1 MTVSPPGRQSPDR
14 SWRWPRRWRHLWRRP
29 QLRFE
34 LRLDR
39 RQAAGLAA
47 GLVLLDVLGAFLLSL
62 PLDKVQHASPVV
74 VDRQG
79 VWLRAV
85 PTDGGRWR
93 LRADLERTDRQ
104 FIRRLVAM
112 EDSRFWWHPGV
123 DPMAILRAAA
133 TDLSAGRIRSG
144 GSTLTMQL
152 ARRLDPNP
160 RSLRFKLLE
169 AIRAI
174 GLQWRLGKSGV
185 LADYLTLAPYGGNL
199 EGVRAASLAYF
210 GHEPMHLTDAEQAL
224 LIALPQSPEARRP
237 DRHPEAARLARNRV
251 LERLADRGLITPTAA
266 REAAQV
272 PMPRR
277 SGFPVRA
284 WAVSGEIARNATGDR
299 PTVVSTLDANLQARL
314 EALAAQTAAG
324 QGSHTAAAVVV
335 LETRTRSVRAAVS
348 ASARAGGGAWIDSTR
363 ALRSPGSSL
372 KPFLYAFAFEQGL
385 VAPETRLVDQKVAY
399 EGYEPEN
406 FDRSFHGEVTA
417 REALA
422 NSLNVPAVA
431 LMARLGPAAFE
442 HRLQGAGVSVVRPRD
457 GLADP
462 GLALALGGEGITLR
476 DLAVLYAALGD
487 GGVAKPLSWTEA
499 NAALSPLSPG
509 ARLVS
514 SSAAR
519 QVLDILRDA
528 PPPPGRAPP
537 VLSAGAP
544 RLAFKTG
551 TSYGFRDAVA
561 AGVGDRWTV
570 LVWTGR
576 PDGGARPGLT
586 GRDAALPL
594 LFQVFDLLS
603 GETSQAGA
611 QTPQTAPAA
620 LRQVD
625 PTLSGPQVL
634 FPPDGAALLA
644 DGFGTQ
650 ARGFAL
656 TARGEGL
663 RWYADGRALGPGI
676 AGGPPVWHPA
686 GPGFY
691 RLVVIDSRGRQATS
705 RVRVK

>member
-1 MTVSPPGRQSPDR
+1 MSGPSAGG
-14 SWRWPRRWRHLWRRP
+14 WRWAK
-29 QLRFE
+29 

-39 RQAAGLAA
+39 RQMIWLAV
-47 GLVLLDVLGAFLLSL
+47 GLVALDLVGGFLLSL
-62 PLDKVQHASPVV
+62 PLDKVEHASPVV
-74 VDRQG
+74 VDHQG

-93 LRADLERTDRQ
+93 LRADLDRTDRQ
-104 FIRRLVAM
+104 FIDRLVAM
-112 EDSRFWWHPGV
+112 EDRRFWWHPGV
-123 DPMAILRAAA
+123 DPVAIARAAVV
-133 TDLSAGRIRSG
+133 DLSAGRIRSG

-152 ARRLDPNP
+152 ARRLDPHP
-160 RSLRFKLLE
+160 RALRFKLLE
-169 AIRAI
+169 AVRAL
-174 GLQWRLGKSGV
+174 GLQLRLGKSGV

-210 GHEPMHLTDAEQAL
+210 GHEPIHLTNAEQAL

-237 DRHPEAARLARNRV
+237 DRHPEAARRARDRV
-251 LERLADRGLITPTAA
+251 LHRLEARGLITPAAA
-266 REAAQV
+266 REAAAEPV
-272 PMPRR
+272 PRR
-277 SGFPVRA
+277 SGFPIRA
-284 WAVSGEIARNATGDR
+284 WAVSGEIARSATGDR
-299 PTVVSTLDANLQARL
+299 PTVVSTLDAGLQARL
-314 EALAAQTAAG
+314 ESLAAQTAAG
-324 QGSHTAAAVVV
+324 QGSHTAAAVIV

-348 ASARAGGGAWIDSTR
+348 ASARAGGGAWIDATR

-385 VAPETRLVDQKVAY
+385 AAPETRLIDQKVAY

-442 HRLQGAGVSVVRPRD
+442 HRLQGAGVRIVRPRD

-487 GGVAKPLSWTEA
+487 GGIARPLNWTEA
-499 NAALSPLSPG
+499 GAILGPLSPG

-514 SSAAR
+514 ASAAK
-519 QVLDILRDA
+519 QVLDILREA

-537 VLSAGAP
+537 VLSADAP

-603 GETSQAGA
+603 GENAQAGA
-611 QTPQTAPAA
+611 QAPPVVPSA

-644 DGFGTQ
+644 DGYGPT

-663 RWYADGRALGPGI
+663 RWYADGQALSPGL
-676 AGGPPVWHPA
+676 AGGPPVWHPT

-691 RLVVIDSRGRQATS
+691 RLMVIDARGRRATAS
-705 RVRVK
+705 VRVK

>member
-1 MTVSPPGRQSPDR
+1 MRLPARLSLHG
-14 SWRWPRRWRHLWRRP
+14 WRWP
-29 QLRFE
+29 
-34 LRLDR
+34 DR
-39 RQAAGLAA
+39 RTLLWIAA
-47 GLVLLDVLGAFLLSL
+47 GLVVADLFGWFLLSL
-62 PLDKVQHASPVV
+62 PLDRARQASPVV

-93 LRADLERTDRQ
+93 LRADLQRTDPR
-104 FIRRLVAM
+104 FIQRLVAL
-112 EDSRFWWHPGV
+112 EDQRFWWHPGV
-123 DPMAILRAAA
+123 DPVALVRAAA

-152 ARRLDPNP
+152 ARRLDPHP
-160 RSLRFKLLE
+160 RMLRFKLVEAARALGLE
-169 AIRAI
+169 
-174 GLQWRLGKSGV
+174 LRLGHWGV
-185 LADYLTLAPYGGNL
+185 LRDYLTLAPYGGNL

-210 GHEPMHLTDAEQAL
+210 GHEPTHLTDAEQAL

-237 DRHPEAARLARNRV
+237 DRHPMAARAARSQV
-251 LERLADRGLITPTAA
+251 LHRLAARGLITPTAA
-266 REAAQV
+266 AEAEREPIPHRNA
-272 PMPRR
+272 
-277 SGFPVRA
+277 FPVRA
-284 WAVSGEIARNATGDR
+284 WAVSGEIARNATGTA
-299 PTVVSTLDANLQARL
+299 PTVLSTLDANLEARL
-314 EALAAQTAAG
+314 ETLAGQTAAS
-324 QGSHTAAAVVV
+324 QGSHTAAAVIV
-335 LETRTRSVRAAVS
+335 LETRSRAVRAAVS
-348 ASARAGGGAWIDSTR
+348 ASARAGGGAWVDATR

-385 VAPETRLVDQKVAY
+385 AAPETRMADQRVAY

-422 NSLNVPAVA
+422 NSLNVPAVQ
-431 LMARLGPAAFE
+431 LMSLVGPAAFE
-442 HRLQGAGVSVVRPRD
+442 HRLKGAGVSVVRPRD
-457 GLADP
+457 GFADP

-487 GGVAKPLSWTEA
+487 GGVAKPLNWTEA
-499 NAALSPLSPG
+499 DAERSAFVPG
-509 ARLVS
+509 GRLVS
-514 SSAAR
+514 ASAAN
-519 QVLDILRDA
+519 QVLDILREA

-576 PDGGARPGLT
+576 PDGGSRPGLT

-603 GETSQAGA
+603 GETSAVSA
-611 QTPQTAPAA
+611 QTPQTAPTA
-620 LRQVD
+620 LARVD
-625 PTLSGPQVL
+625 ATAGGPQVL
-634 FPPDGAALLA
+634 FPPDGASVLA
-644 DGFGTQ
+644 DGFGPQ
-650 ARGFAL
+650 GRGLAL

-663 RWYADGRALGPGI
+663 RWYADGQPLAAGPG
-676 AGGPPVWHPA
+676 GGPPVWHPG

-691 RLVVIDSRGRQATS
+691 RLVVIDQRGRRAVT
-705 RVRVK
+705 RVRVR

>member
-1 MTVSPPGRQSPDR
+1 MR
-14 SWRWPRRWRHLWRRP
+14 SWRWRWPTRREALW
-29 QLRFE
+29 
-34 LRLDR
+34 
-39 RQAAGLAA
+39 LAA
-47 GLVLLDVLGAFLLSL
+47 GLVALDLFGWFLLSL
-62 PLDKVQHASPVV
+62 PLDRVRQASPVV

-79 VWLRAV
+79 VWLRAT

-93 LRADLERTDRQ
+93 LRADLDRTDPQ
-104 FIRRLVAM
+104 FVRRLIAL
-112 EDSRFWWHPGV
+112 EDGRFWWHPGV
-123 DPMAILRAAA
+123 DPVALVRAAL

-152 ARRLDPNP
+152 ARRLDPHP
-160 RSLRFKLLE
+160 RVLRFKLVE
-169 AIRAI
+169 AVRAL
-174 GLQWRLGKSGV
+174 GLQVRLGKSGV

-210 GHEPMHLTDAEQAL
+210 GHEPTHLTDAEQAL

-237 DRHPEAARLARNRV
+237 DRHPAAARAARDRV
-251 LERLADRGLITPTAA
+251 LRRLAARGLITPTAA
-266 REAAQV
+266 AEAARE
-272 PMPRR
+272 PTPRR
-277 SGFPVRA
+277 SAFPVRA
-284 WAVSGEIARNATGDR
+284 WAVSGEIARAATGDR
-299 PTVVSTLDANLQARL
+299 PTVVSTLDATLQARL

-324 QGSHTAAAVVV
+324 QGTHTAAAVLV
-335 LETRTRSVRAAVS
+335 LETRTRAVRAAVS
-348 ASARAGGGAWIDSTR
+348 ASARAGGGAWIDATR

-385 VAPETRLVDQKVAY
+385 AAPETRLVDQKVAY

-442 HRLQGAGVSVVRPRD
+442 HRLQGAGVGIVRPRD

-499 NAALSPLSPG
+499 QAALTPLSPG

-514 SSAAR
+514 ATAAT
-519 QVLDILRDA
+519 QVLDILREA

-537 VLSAGAP
+537 ALSAGAP

-603 GETSQAGA
+603 GETAQAAA
-611 QTPQTAPAA
+611 QTPQTAPTA
-620 LRQVD
+620 LARMD
-625 PTLSGPQVL
+625 EGASGPQVL

-644 DGFGTQ
+644 NGFGPQ

-663 RWYADGRALGPGI
+663 RWYADGRLLAPGVG
-676 AGGPPVWHPA
+676 GGPPVWRPD

-691 RLVVIDSRGRQATS
+691 RLVVIDGRGRRAAA